1 VLPTEDGCW
10 ILIADVAGKGSA
22 AAGVSV
28 AVRHAVRGLTRE
40 IDDPEEV
47 LRRVNELLLEGTS
60 LNDFA
65 TALLVRMR
73 RGEEG
78 WRAELA
84 AAGHPPA
91 IHATGE
97 GATQLGGGSVLGA
110 WPDPSIARH
119 SALVAEGDTLVLCT
133 DGWLEVGPGERHQE
147 PSALAERTL
156 ELIELELD
164 EMIERL
170 RLDAVSRGE
179 GSLRDD
185 LVVLAVRATAKGVGV
200 VGERGLATAAPP
212 RP

>member
-1 VLPTEDGCW
+1 
-10 ILIADVAGKGSA
+10 
-22 AAGVSV
+22 
-28 AVRHAVRGLTRE
+28 VRHAVRGLTRE

-47 LRRVNELLLEGTS
+47 LLRVNELLLEGTS

-65 TALLVRMR
+65 TAVLVRMR

-91 IHATGE
+91 IHATGD

-110 WPDPSIARH
+110 WPDPSIGRH

-133 DGWLEVGPGERHQE
+133 DGWLEVGPSERHQG
-147 PSALAERTL
+147 PGALAERTL
-156 ELIELELD
+156 ELMELELELD

-185 LVVLAVRATAKGVGV
+185 LVVLAVRATAKGVDDV
-200 VGERGLATAAPP
+200 EERGLATAAPRP
-212 RP
+212 RS